1 MIFSSLNGY
10 NKPLS
15 EVILMSI
22 PDKRTDKIQGMF
34 SQIAG
39 RYDLMNRL
47 MTAGQDAAWRR
58 EVIRRA
64 GLTPGSLL
72 LDLGSGTGDLVREAL
87 LQQPGCQAVAAD
99 FTLGMMQAGNL
110 RGRLDW
116 TAADALH
123 LPFPRVEFD
132 AVVSGFLMR
141 NVLDVKLALQEQYR
155 VIKEGGRIVI
165 LDTTHPRRNLFY
177 PFLWLHLHLVIPLLG
192 TIIAGQRAAYTYL
205 PESTEKF
212 MFAEQLA
219 SAMSEAGFKDVNFRR
234 LMFGTIAIHWGQK

>member
-1 MIFSSLNGY
+1 MG
-10 NKPLS
+10 
-15 EVILMSI
+15 I

-47 MTAGQDAAWRR
+47 MTAGQDVVWRR

-64 GLTPGSLL
+64 VLAPGSRL
-72 LDLGSGTGDLVREAL
+72 LDLGSGTGDLVREAQQ
-87 LQQPGCQAVAAD
+87 QQPGCKAVAAD

-110 RGRLDW
+110 RGRQDW
-116 TAADALH
+116 SAADALC
-123 LPFPRVEFD
+123 LPFPEAEFE

-141 NVLDVKLALQEQYR
+141 NVLDIKLALQEQYR
-155 VIKEGGRIVI
+155 VLKNGGRIVI
-165 LDTTHPRRNLFY
+165 LDTTHPHRNLLY

-192 TIIAGQRAAYTYL
+192 TIITGQSSAYTYL

-212 MFAEQLA
+212 LYAEQLA
-219 SAMSEAGFKDVNFRR
+219 SAMSEAGFKDVSFRR
-234 LMFGTIAIHWGQK
+234 RMFGTIAIHWGQK

>member
-1 MIFSSLNGY
+1 
-10 NKPLS
+10 
-15 EVILMSI
+15 MSI

-34 SQIAG
+34 NQIAG

-64 GLTPGSLL
+64 GLRPGSIL
-72 LDLGSGTGDLVREAL
+72 LDLGSGTGDLVREAQ
-87 LQQPGCQAVAAD
+87 LQQPACKAVAAD

-116 TAADALH
+116 VAADALH
-123 LPFPRVEFD
+123 LPFPQMEFD

-141 NVLDVKLALQEQYR
+141 NVQDVRLALQEQYR
-155 VIKEGGRIVI
+155 VLQAGGRIVI
-165 LDTTHPRRNLFY
+165 LDTTHPLRNLLY

-192 TIIAGQRAAYTYL
+192 TIITGQKAAYTYL

-212 MFAEQLA
+212 LYAEQLA
-219 SAMSEAGFKDVNFRR
+219 SAMTEVGFKDVGFHRR
-234 LMFGTIAIHWGQK
+234 MFGAIAVHWGQK

>member
-1 MIFSSLNGY
+1 MG
-10 NKPLS
+10 
-15 EVILMSI
+15 I

-47 MTAGQDAAWRR
+47 MTAGQDVVWRR

-64 GLTPGSLL
+64 VLAPGFRL
-72 LDLGSGTGDLVREAL
+72 LDLGSGTGDLVREAQQ
-87 LQQPGCQAVAAD
+87 QQPGCKAVAAD

-110 RGRLDW
+110 RGRQDW
-116 TAADALH
+116 SAADALC
-123 LPFPRVEFD
+123 LPFPEAEFE

-141 NVLDVKLALQEQYR
+141 NVLDIKLALQEQYR
-155 VIKEGGRIVI
+155 VLKNGGRIVI
-165 LDTTHPRRNLFY
+165 LDTTHPHRNLLY

-192 TIIAGQRAAYTYL
+192 TIITGQSSAYTYL

-212 MFAEQLA
+212 LYAEQLA
-219 SAMSEAGFKDVNFRR
+219 SAMSEAGFKDVSFRR
-234 LMFGTIAIHWGQK
+234 RMFGTIAIHWGQK

>member
-1 MIFSSLNGY
+1 MG
-10 NKPLS
+10 
-15 EVILMSI
+15 I

-47 MTAGQDAAWRR
+47 MTAGQDVVWRR

-64 GLTPGSLL
+64 VLAPGSRL
-72 LDLGSGTGDLVREAL
+72 LDLGSGTGDLVREAQQ
-87 LQQPGCQAVAAD
+87 QQPGCKAVAAD

-110 RGRLDW
+110 RGRQDW
-116 TAADALH
+116 SAADALC
-123 LPFPRVEFD
+123 LPFPEAEFE

-141 NVLDVKLALQEQYR
+141 NVLDIKLALQEQYR
-155 VIKEGGRIVI
+155 VLKNGGRIVI
-165 LDTTHPRRNLFY
+165 LDTTHPHRNLLY

-192 TIIAGQRAAYTYL
+192 TIITGQSSAYTYL

-212 MFAEQLA
+212 LYAEQLA
-219 SAMSEAGFKDVNFRR
+219 SAMSEVGFKDVSFRR
-234 LMFGTIAIHWGQK
+234 RMFGTIAIHWGQK